1 MLPNFGSIFYLAILE
16 NNLRAFFYIS
26 LLFYISQSKI
36 HTMRR
41 FVVILILFSLSSCL
55 KNMKTSV
62 DLIVTD
68 ATIYKVDKAFDT
80 AQAMAIKN
88 GKIVGIGS
96 NAQIQNNFQSDK
108 NVDAKG
114 KFIYPGLIDAHC
126 HFYGFGLSLQEVDL
140 RGTKSMIEVIQR
152 IQAFQ
157 KEKKSNFI
165 VGNGWDQND
174 WSVKEFPSKAILDK
188 YFPDTPVVLNRVDG
202 HAIIVNS
209 KVLALAGITKHTK
222 AVGGQIEI
230 KDGEPTGILIDNPME
245 LVFNII
251 PKPSRKTQI
260 AALLD
265 AEKVMFDYGLTTV
278 NDAGLDPDIINL
290 MDSLQKAKAMKLNVY
305 AMVTA
310 NQKNIDLYLKKGIY
324 KTDNLDV
331 RSFKMYGDG
340 ALGSR
345 GACLH
350 KAYSDMPK
358 QFGALLSSIT
368 QLKSVAQ
375 QIANSDFQLNSHA
388 IGDSANTVLLKIY
401 KEALTGKKDRRWKIE
416 HAQVLREQD
425 FDYFKTGI
433 IPSVQPTHA
442 TSDMYWAGDRLGK
455 DRLKNAY
462 AYKKLLDKA
471 GVIALGTDFP
481 VEEVNPMLTF
491 HAAVA
496 RKDSKGYPKGGFQ
509 MENALTRE
517 ETLKGMTIW
526 AAYSNF
532 EEKEKGSLEVGKWA
546 DFVIFDRDI
555 MKIIDSEILEMKAS
569 RTYIKGVK
577 VK

>member
-1 MLPNFGSIFYLAILE
+1 MKRCILF
-16 NNLRAFFYIS
+16 LS
-26 LLFYISQSKI
+26 LLVL
-36 HTMRR
+36 T
-41 FVVILILFSLSSCL
+41 SCL
-55 KNMKTSV
+55 KKNKTAV
-62 DLIVTD
+62 DTIVTN
-68 ATIYKVDKAFDT
+68 ATIYTVDKAFST
-80 AQAMAIKN
+80 ATAMAVSG
-88 GKIVGIGS
+88 GKIIAVGTNDEIS
-96 NAQIQNNFQSDK
+96 NNFESD
-108 NVDAKG
+108 NTIEGKG

-140 RGTKSMIEVIQR
+140 RGTKSMDDVVKR

-174 WSVKEFPSKAILDK
+174 WNVKEFPSKAILDK
-188 YFPDTPVVLNRVDG
+188 YFPNVPVVLNRVDG

-209 KVLALAGITKHTK
+209 KALALAGITKDTK

-230 KDGEPTGILIDNPME
+230 KNGEPTGILIDNPME
-245 LVFNII
+245 LVFKII

-278 NDAGLDPDIINL
+278 NDAGLDPDVINL
-290 MDSLQKAKAMKLNVY
+290 MDSLQKAKVMRLNVY
-305 AMVTA
+305 AMISA

-350 KAYSDMPK
+350 KPYSDMLN
-358 QFGALLSSIT
+358 QYGALLSSISE
-368 QLKSVAQ
+368 LRSVAQ
-375 QIANSDFQLNSHA
+375 QIANSDFQLNTHA

-425 FDYFKTGI
+425 FDYFKSGI

-462 AYKKLLDKA
+462 AYKKLLQKA
-471 GVIALGTDFP
+471 GIIALGTDFP

-496 RKDSKGYPKGGFQ
+496 RKDSKGYPKSGFQ

-546 DFVIFDRDI
+546 DFVIYDKDI
-555 MKIIDSEILEMKAS
+555 MKIIESEILE
-569 RTYIKGVK
+569 IKPTNTFLKGLK

>member
-1 MLPNFGSIFYLAILE
+1 MKPIVLLLALF
-16 NNLRAFFYIS
+16 LLIS
-26 LLFYISQSKI
+26 CNQKNKI
-36 HTMRR
+36 
-41 FVVILILFSLSSCL
+41 
-55 KNMKTSV
+55 SV
-62 DLIVTD
+62 DTIITN
-68 ATIYKVDKAFDT
+68 ATIYTVNKTFGT
-80 AQAMAIKN
+80 ASAMAIN
-88 GKIVGIGS
+88 EGKIVAIGTNDEITS
-96 NAQIQNNFQSDK
+96 NYESK
-108 NVDAKG
+108 NTIEAKG

-140 RGTKSMIEVIQR
+140 RGTKSMAEVIAR
-152 IQAFQ
+152 IKTFQ
-157 KEKKSNFI
+157 KEKNPTFI

-174 WSVKEFPSKAILDK
+174 WDVKKFPTKADLDAH
-188 YFPDTPVVLNRVDG
+188 FPNIPVVLNRVDF
-202 HAIIVNS
+202 HAMIVNS
-209 KVLALAGITKHTK
+209 KALKLAGITKDTK
-222 AVGGQIEI
+222 TTGGRIEMAN
-230 KDGEPTGILIDNPME
+230 DEPTGILVDNPMN
-245 LVFNII
+245 LIYKII

-260 AALLD
+260 SALLD
-265 AEKVMFDYGLTTV
+265 AEKVMYDYGLTTV

-290 MDSLQKAKAMKLNVY
+290 IDSLQKAKAMKLNVY
-305 AMVTA
+305 AMITA

-350 KAYSDMPK
+350 KGYSDMPK
-358 QFGALLSSIT
+358 QFGALGAPISEFKSI
-368 QLKSVAQ
+368 AQ
-375 QIANSDFQLNSHA
+375 QIAASDFQLNSHA

-401 KEALTGKKDRRWKIE
+401 KEVLAGKKDRRWKIE
-416 HAQVLREQD
+416 HAQVLREED
-425 FDYFKTGI
+425 FDYFKLGI

-442 TSDMYWAGDRLGK
+442 TSDMYWAGERLGK

-462 AYKKLLDKA
+462 AYKKLLQKA
-471 GVIALGTDFP
+471 GIIALGTDFP

-496 RKDSKGYPKGGFQ
+496 RKDSKNYPKDGFQ

-517 ETLKGMTIW
+517 ETLRGMTIW

-546 DFVIFDRDI
+546 DFVIYNQDL
-555 MKIIDSEILEMKAS
+555 MKVNENQIVKMKPLH
-569 RTYIKGVK
+569 TYLKGKIVK
-577 VK
+577 

>member
-1 MLPNFGSIFYLAILE
+1 MKRCILIF
-16 NNLRAFFYIS
+16 S
-26 LLFYISQSKI
+26 LLAL
-36 HTMRR
+36 T
-41 FVVILILFSLSSCL
+41 SCL
-55 KNMKTSV
+55 KKNKTAV
-62 DLIVTD
+62 DTIVTN
-68 ATIYKVDKAFDT
+68 ATIYTVDEAFDT
-80 AQAMAIKN
+80 ATAMAISG
-88 GKIVGIGS
+88 GKILAVGSDDEIGS
-96 NAQIQNNFQSDK
+96 LFESKNTIQ
-108 NVDAKG
+108 AKG

-126 HFYGFGLSLQEVDL
+126 HFYRFGLSLQEVDL
-140 RGTKSMIEVIQR
+140 RGTKSMEDVVAR
-152 IQAFQ
+152 IQDFQ
-157 KEKKSNFI
+157 KVKKLEFI

-174 WSVKEFPSKAILDK
+174 WKTKEFPSKAILDK
-188 YFPDTPVVLNRVDG
+188 YFPNIPVVLNRIDG

-209 KVLALAGITKHTK
+209 SVLALAGITKNTK

-245 LVFNII
+245 LVFKII
-251 PKPSRKTQI
+251 PKPSLKTQI

-265 AEKVMFDYGLTTV
+265 AEKIMFDYGLTTV
-278 NDAGLDPDIINL
+278 NDAGLDPEVINL
-290 MDSLQKAKAMKLNVY
+290 IDSLQKAKALKLNVY
-305 AMVTA
+305 AMVSAT
-310 NQKNIDLYLKKGIY
+310 QKNIDLYLKKGVY

-358 QFGALLSSIT
+358 QYGALRSPISEF
-368 QLKSVAQ
+368 KSLAL

-401 KEALTGKKDRRWKIE
+401 KEALAGKKDRRWKIE
-416 HAQVLREQD
+416 HAQILREQD
-425 FDYFKTGI
+425 FDYFKSGI

-462 AYKKLLDKA
+462 AYKKLLKKS
-471 GVIALGTDFP
+471 GIIALGTDFP
-481 VEEVNPMLTF
+481 IEEVNPMLTF

-496 RKDSKGYPKGGFQ
+496 RKDSKGYPKDGFQ
-509 MENALTRE
+509 MENALTRI
-517 ETLKGMTIW
+517 ETLRGMTIW

-532 EEKEKGSLEVGKWA
+532 EENEKGSLEVGKWA
-546 DFVIFDRDI
+546 DFVIYDKDI
-555 MKIIDSEILEMKAS
+555 MKITESEILEMKSAN
-569 RTYIKGVK
+569 TYLKGVK

>member
-1 MLPNFGSIFYLAILE
+1 MKRCILIF
-16 NNLRAFFYIS
+16 S
-26 LLFYISQSKI
+26 LLAL
-36 HTMRR
+36 T
-41 FVVILILFSLSSCL
+41 SCL
-55 KNMKTSV
+55 KKNKTAV
-62 DLIVTD
+62 DTIVTN
-68 ATIYKVDKAFDT
+68 ATIYTVDKDFGT
-80 AQAMAIKN
+80 ATAMAVSD
-88 GKIVGIGS
+88 GKIVAVGS
-96 NAQIQNNFQSDK
+96 DDEIRNNFESS
-108 NVDAKG
+108 NVIEGKG

-140 RGTKSMIEVIQR
+140 RGTKSMAEVVKR

-174 WSVKEFPSKAILDK
+174 WNVKEFPSKAILDK
-188 YFPDTPVVLNRVDG
+188 YFPNIPVVLNRVDG
-202 HAIIVNS
+202 HAIVVNS
-209 KVLALAGITKHTK
+209 KALALAGITKDTK
-222 AVGGQIEI
+222 ADGGQIEI
-230 KDGEPTGILIDNPME
+230 KNGEPTGILIDNPMG

-278 NDAGLDPDIINL
+278 NDAGLDPDVIDLI
-290 MDSLQKAKAMKLNVY
+290 DSLQKAKAMKLNVY
-305 AMVTA
+305 AMVSA
-310 NQKNIDLYLKKGIY
+310 SPKNIDMYLKKGIY
-324 KTDNLDV
+324 KTDNLNV

-345 GACLH
+345 GACMH
-350 KAYSDMPK
+350 KPYSDSPEHH
-358 QFGALLSSIT
+358 GALITPVIDMKVTANRIAASS
-368 QLKSVAQ
+368 
-375 QIANSDFQLNSHA
+375 FQLNTHA
-388 IGDSANTVLLKIY
+388 IGDSANTVILKVY

-425 FDYFKTGI
+425 FDYFKFGI

-462 AYKKLLDKA
+462 AYKKLLQKA

-496 RKDSKGYPKGGFQ
+496 RKDSKGYPRGGFQ
-509 MENALTRE
+509 IENALSRE

-532 EEKEKGSLEVGKWA
+532 EEEEKGSLEVGKWA
-546 DFVIFDRDI
+546 DFVIYDKDI
-555 MKIIDSEILEMKAS
+555 MKIMESEILEMKPANV
-569 RTYIKGVK
+569 YLKGAK

>member
-1 MLPNFGSIFYLAILE
+1 MKSVTLLLSLFLL
-16 NNLRAFFYIS
+16 IS
-26 LLFYISQSKI
+26 CDQKNKI
-36 HTMRR
+36 
-41 FVVILILFSLSSCL
+41 
-55 KNMKTSV
+55 SV
-62 DLIVTD
+62 DTIITN
-68 ATIYKVDKAFDT
+68 ATIYTVNKNFST
-80 AQAMAIKN
+80 ASAMAIKD
-88 GKIVGIGS
+88 GKIVALGTDDEITS
-96 NAQIQNNFQSDK
+96 AYESENR
-108 NVDAKG
+108 VEAKG

-126 HFYGFGLSLQEVDL
+126 HFYGFGLTLQEVDL
-140 RGTKSMIEVIQR
+140 RGTKSMAEVITR
-152 IQAFQ
+152 IKTFQ
-157 KEKKSNFI
+157 KEKNLKFI

-174 WSVKEFPSKAILDK
+174 WEIKKYPTKEVLDAEFPDV
-188 YFPDTPVVLNRVDG
+188 PVVLNRIDG

-209 KVLALAGITKHTK
+209 EALKLAGITKNTK
-222 AVGGQIEI
+222 AVGGQIEMAN
-230 KDGEPTGILIDNPME
+230 GEPTGILIDNPMD
-245 LVFNII
+245 LIYKII

-278 NDAGLDPDIINL
+278 NDAGLDPEIIDL
-290 MDSLQKAKAMKLNVY
+290 IDSLQKAKVMKINVY
-305 AMVTA
+305 AMITG
-310 NQKNIDLYLKKGIY
+310 NQKNIDMYLKKGIY

-358 QFGALLSSIT
+358 QFGALLSPISG
-368 QLKSVAQ
+368 LKSVAK
-375 QIANSDFQLNSHA
+375 QIAASPFQLNTHA

-401 KEALTGKKDRRWKIE
+401 NEVLTGKKDRRWKIE
-416 HAQVLREQD
+416 HAQVLREED
-425 FDYFKTGI
+425 FDYFKSGI

-442 TSDMYWAGDRLGK
+442 TSDMYWAGERLGK

-462 AYKKLLDKA
+462 AYKKLLQKA

-496 RKDSKGYPKGGFQ
+496 RKDSKEYPKGGFQ
-509 MENALTRE
+509 MENALSRE
-517 ETLKGMTIW
+517 ETLRGMTIW

-546 DFVIFDRDI
+546 DFVMYDQDL
-555 MKIIDSEILEMKAS
+555 MKVEESQIVKMKPTH
-569 RTYIKGVK
+569 TYLKGNRQK
-577 VK
+577 